1 MAAQFSLCVGS
12 SPIARRIGLM
22 LSAALLLALPSRAQ
36 QVQVAVA
43 ANFAAP
49 AKALAAQFEQAS
61 GHKLALSFGATG
73 QFYAQIRNGAPF
85 AVLLAA
91 DEETPEKLQAQG
103 LAVAGTRQTYA
114 TGRLVLW
121 SKQAGLVDGQGH
133 VLRAPLPGRLA
144 LADPRLSPYGRA
156 SAEVIAALGLTLRGQ
171 AVEAAH
177 IGQTYQFIASG
188 NAALGFV
195 ALSQVYENGR
205 LREGSGWIVPE
216 SLHKP
221 IRQQAVLLRA
231 GSGQP
236 AAAQFLSYLRSA
248 QAQAL
253 VASYGY
259 SP

>member
-1 MAAQFSLCVGS
+1 MAFKIVQFQDGQPLS
-12 SPIARRIGLM
+12 RRLASVMAIG
-22 LSAALLLALPSRAQ
+22 ALLAAPACAQ
-36 QVQVAVA
+36 SLLVAVA

-49 AKALAAQFEQAS
+49 AKALAAQFERET
-61 GHKLALSFGATG
+61 GHTLALSLGATG
-73 QFYAQIRNGAPF
+73 QFYAQIRHGAPF

-91 DEETPEKLQAQG
+91 DEETPQKLQAEG
-103 LAVAGTRQTYA
+103 WALAGTRQTYA

-121 SKQAGLVDGQGH
+121 SQQAGRVDDQGH
-133 VLRAPLPGRLA
+133 VLKNRLPGKLA
-144 LADPRLSPYGRA
+144 LADPKLSPYGRA
-156 SAEVIAALGLTLRGQ
+156 SAEVIAALGWPLKGQ
-171 AVEAAH
+171 IVQATH
-177 IGQTYQFIASG
+177 IGQAYQFVASG
-188 NAALGFV
+188 NAALGFI

-236 AAAQFLSYLRSA
+236 AAAEFLKYLRSA
-248 QAQAL
+248 PAQAL
-253 VASYGY
+253 IASYGY